1 MLSVLAPPSEKELFS
16 KSKYARDSQNSAW
29 VLLGHEFTDFDQTH
43 ANLERMVRE
52 GESQNADIVTARVRI
67 LNTALFFYTIIENY

>member
-1 MLSVLAPPSEKELFS
+1 MLSVLAPSSEKELFS
-16 KSKYARDSQNSAW
+16 KSKYGGDSQESAW
-29 VLLGHEFTDFDQTH
+29 VLLGHDFTDFDSTH

-67 LNTALFFYTIIENY
+67 LNKAFINDIIFK